1 MIKKILTVSVLSIL
15 FSLNSAYANI
25 SMIGSDDFWL
35 GFAICVP
42 IFLFTYYHWR
52 KDDKLHEIDI
62 TKKKRKTKKNTKKE
76 TAADII
82 RKAK

>member
-62 TKKKRKTKKNTKKE
+62 TKKKERPKKTQKKRLLQ
-76 TAADII
+76 I
-82 RKAK
+82 